1 MNLINYLFPNKVN
14 IPVESHVVVITDSIS
29 GDTMVYIWR
38 GDNIDNAD
46 SLKLNNDQAI
56 KLKNE
61 LVRKF
66 GV

>member
-1 MNLINYLFPNKVN
+1 MNLINYLFPNKVTT
-14 IPVESHVVVITDSIS
+14 PVESHVVITDSIS
-29 GDTMVYIWR
+29 GDTMVHIWR

-46 SLKLNNDQAI
+46 SIKLNNDQAI